1 MSNSIEKKMVPDSDL
16 ELVDKFQ
23 KGEQQAFNQ
32 LVLRYQKKIHDLVYR
47 MIRNNQD
54 ALDLAQEVFVKAY
67 HNLNGFKKESTFYTW
82 LYRIAMNLS
91 INHSRQKKL
100 RQLVS
105 FFELGDTL
113 PAESNPAQELEQNQ
127 ISSAID
133 QAILTLPKKQRSVFV
148 LRYYDQMPYKE
159 ISDLLGKTE
168 GSLKASY
175 FQALKK
181 LQKKLKPYR

>member
-16 ELVDKFQ
+16 ELVEKFQ

-32 LVLRYQKKIHDLVYR
+32 LVLRYQKKIYDLVYR

-67 HNLNGFKKESTFYTW
+67 HNLKGFKKESAFYTW
-82 LYRIAMNLS
+82 LYRIALNLS
-91 INHSRQKKL
+91 LNHTRQNKL
-100 RQLVS
+100 RQMVS
-105 FFELGDTL
+105 FFELGDSL
-113 PAESNPAQELEQNQ
+113 PAQNNPAQELEQNQ

-148 LRYYDQMPYKE
+148 LRYYDQLPYKQ

-175 FQALKK
+175 FQAVKK